1 MRHDHAGSDALPE
14 VVGVEIVEVL
24 DWYDGPLDGLA
35 RHGGRLFWF
44 SAGPDWVPGQPR
56 PLALYAVTAEQ
67 AARLRAE
74 AQRSEAFAAAVPA
87 DGDAWEPSGWFV
99 A

>member
-1 MRHDHAGSDALPE
+1 MRHDQVGSHPLPE

-44 SAGPDWVPGQPR
+44 SAGPDWVPGRPR
-56 PLALYAVTAEQ
+56 PLVLYAVTADQ

-74 AQRSEAFAAAVPA
+74 AQQSEPHAAAVPA
-87 DGDAWEPSGWFV
+87 DGDALEPSGWFI